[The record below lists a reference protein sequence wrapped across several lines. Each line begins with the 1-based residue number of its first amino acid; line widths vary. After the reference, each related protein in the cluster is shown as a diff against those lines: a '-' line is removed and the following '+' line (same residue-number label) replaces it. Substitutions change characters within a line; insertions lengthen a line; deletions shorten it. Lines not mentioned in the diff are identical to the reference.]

1 VGVKTMRSLIPLHV
15 QNKAYKY
22 KNISQI
28 HGHLSV
34 ANFVRGVL
42 KHTYSSARGQ
52 RRVGPRRP
60 ARSSSRRRTPSA
72 QQAGA

>member
-1 VGVKTMRSLIPLHV
+1 VVGEGRATSVSAQLERKNVGVKTMRSLILLHV
-15 QNKAYKY
+15 RNKAYKY

-42 KHTYSSARGQ
+42 KHTYSSAR
-52 RRVGPRRP
+52 
-60 ARSSSRRRTPSA
+60 A
-72 QQAGA
+72 